1 MASIEDTLKKF
12 NKDKKD
18 ADKVQILGDT
28 EIIRTT
34 TSTGSPYLD
43 YLTGGGFMNGAYNME
58 IASGGVGKSSIALLA
73 CKDTIERRGKIAV
86 YFDGERT
93 LNESYLS
100 RMGVPKDKFIHI
112 VGRNL
117 EEMLDNAELF
127 AQSEDVGMIVMDSIP
142 IFVASAVE
150 AKSAGENS
158 IGNEAK
164 RFTTRMPIIEGYAS
178 KREICLLGL
187 TSYKLNPGGMGDPRV
202 LPRGEWQ
209 KTMSNTTLDMIKKDI
224 IYDEDKNIIGHKIDV
239 RIFKT
244 KNHSYDKSVP
254 YSVNFYNEG
263 GFNQIDEYARLF
275 IELEIVKMGGAG
287 WITYPTSDGE
297 EKKIQGA
304 NNLTEYLKSNPEEFE
319 FLKQQLT

>member
-1 MASIEDTLKKF
+1 MANIEDTLKKF

-18 ADKVQILGDT
+18 ADKVSILGDV
-28 EIIRTT
+28 ELNRTT

-43 YLTGGGFMNGAYNME
+43 YLTGGGYMNGAYNME
-58 IASGGVGKSSIALLA
+58 IASGGVGKSSMALLA

-86 YFDGERT
+86 YLDGERT
-93 LNESYLS
+93 LNESYLT
-100 RMGVPKDKFIHI
+100 RMKVPKDKFIHI

-127 AQSEDVGMIVMDSIP
+127 AQSEDVGIIVMDSIP

-164 RFTTRMPIIEGYAS
+164 RYTTRMPIIEGYAA
-178 KREICLLGL
+178 KREICILGL
-187 TSYKLNPGGMGDPRV
+187 TSYKLNPGSMGDPRV

-209 KTMSNTTLDMIKKDI
+209 KTMANTTLDMIKKDI
-224 IYDEDKNIIGHKIDV
+224 LKDKDGNIIGHKIDV

-244 KNHSYDKSVP
+244 KNASYDKSVP
-254 YSVNFYNEG
+254 YTVNFYNEG
-263 GFNQIDEYARLF
+263 GFNTIDEYARIF
-275 IELEIVKMGGAG
+275 IETGVVKMGGAG

-304 NNLTEYLKSNPEEFE
+304 DKLAEYLKENQREFE
-319 FLKQQLT
+319 FLKEQL

>member
-12 NKDKKD
+12 NKDKKEE
-18 ADKVQILGDT
+18 DKVQILGNT
-28 EIIRTT
+28 ELIRTT

-93 LNESYLS
+93 LNESYLQ
-100 RMGVPKDKFIHI
+100 RMKVPKDKFIHI

-127 AQSEDVGMIVMDSIP
+127 AQSEDVGIIIMDSIP

-178 KREICLLGL
+178 KRDICIIGL

-209 KTMSNTTLDMIKKDI
+209 KTMANTTLDMIKKDI
-224 IYDEDKNIIGHKIDV
+224 IYDENKNIIGHKIDV

-244 KNHSYDKSVP
+244 KNHSYDKSVA
-254 YSVNFYNEG
+254 YSVNFYNDG
-263 GFNQIDEYARLF
+263 GFNVVDEYARVF
-275 IELEIVKMGGAG
+275 VETELVKAGGA
-287 WITYPTSDGE
+287 WISFPNKDAE
-297 EKKIQGA
+297 EIKVNGIAKFI
-304 NNLTEYLKSNPEEFE
+304 EYLKNNPEDFE
-319 FLKQQLT
+319 FLKQQLV

>member
-1 MASIEDTLKKF
+1 MASIEETLKKF
-12 NKDKKD
+12 NKDKKEE
-18 ADKVQILGDT
+18 DKVQILGDT
-28 EIIRTT
+28 QLIRTT

-43 YLTGGGFMNGAYNME
+43 YITGGGFMNGAYNME

-86 YFDGERT
+86 YLDGERT

-100 RMGVPKDKFIHI
+100 RMKVPKDKFIHI

-127 AQSEDVGMIVMDSIP
+127 AQSEDVGIIIMDSIP

-150 AKSAGENS
+150 AKSASENS

-164 RFTTRMPIIEGYAS
+164 RYTTRMPIIEGYAS

-209 KTMSNTTLDMIKKDI
+209 KTMANTTLDMIKKDI
-224 IYDEDKNIIGHKIDV
+224 IYDKDKNIIGHKIDV

-275 IELEIVKMGGAG
+275 VELEIVKMGGAG

-297 EKKIQGA
+297 EKKIQGTDKLA
-304 NNLTEYLKSNPEEFE
+304 EYLKENPEEFE
-319 FLKQQLT
+319 FLKQQL